1 MIDQVLTR
9 LRGFEGYFN
18 CKSLK
23 SMHAPNKSSLQSPP
37 YLARR
42 AEPSG
47 RFPNS
52 VLLPNAFPLG
62 LPSPLV
68 NAALHHVVEIDG
80 AIVAAPECR
89 RQIRIQLLEV

>member
-1 MIDQVLTR
+1 MLMETSRTLVNFAFLAPR
-9 LRGFEGYFN
+9 LI
-18 CKSLK
+18 
-23 SMHAPNKSSLQSPP
+23 
-37 YLARR
+37 
-42 AEPSG
+42 SG
-47 RFPNS
+47 RKPSRLSGDAPGWNRAQDFRI
-52 VLLPNAFPLG
+52 LLPNAFPLG